1 MQMQMKNLVQTRL
14 WFSRGVFFA
23 FVMSG
28 AAGAASFECLIEP
41 NQVVEVRS
49 PTEGLIDKI
58 FVKRGDRI
66 SEGQVLIKL
75 ESSVEQSAADMAKF
89 RSQMEGRITSARNRL
104 EYATKKLS
112 RTQEMQRQN
121 FASVQAADEAET
133 EKRIAESELRDAIE
147 NQDLAKH
154 DYQHAMDL
162 LSRRVVRSPLKGVV
176 VDRMLN
182 PGDLADAGKKP
193 IMKLAQ
199 IDPLLVE
206 VSLPLDAYGKLRVGM
221 TGKVTP
227 EGMSGSVSALVTVVD
242 SVFDSASGM
251 FGVRLEIKNRQGS
264 IPGGIR
270 CKVEFAALGNTA
282 IIPVKA
288 K

>member
-1 MQMQMKNLVQTRL
+1 MQIKKSVKTSL
-14 WFSRGVFFA
+14 WFDCCLLFA
-23 FVMSG
+23 CIFPYP
-28 AAGAASFECLIEP
+28 AWAGSFECLIEP
-41 NQVVEVRS
+41 NQVVEIRS
-49 PTEGLIDKI
+49 PTEGLIEKI

-89 RSQMEGRITSARNRL
+89 RSQMEGRIASARNRL

-227 EGMSGSVSALVTVVD
+227 EGMNGSFNALVTVVD

-270 CKVEFAALGNTA
+270 CKVEFSALGNA
-282 IIPVKA
+282 ALSPIKY